1 MNTNIHIPSLLTNG
15 TAAAAAA
22 PAGSEGDKLYA
33 ICTLATYNAIHRS
46 VNEGCVLAKRMETK
60 LTAGRVSLIDK
71 LYYRREPSIVPLIF
85 ELKQNEN

>member
-1 MNTNIHIPSLLTNG
+1 MTISYTGAGHMNTNIHIPSLLTNG
-15 TAAAAAA
+15 TAAAAAAA

-60 LTAGRVSLIDK
+60 LTAGRVSLIDRS
-71 LYYRREPSIVPLIF
+71 YITVESQV
-85 ELKQNEN
+85 